1 MTVSDSSDKLER
13 PARVLALVVTTLVIL
28 FAVFTLM
35 VLATTGT
42 LETWL
47 ESLTAQVSTTFG
59 VFLGL

>member
-13 PARVLALVVTTLVIL
+13 PARVWALVVTTLVIL
-28 FAVFTLM
+28 LAVFTLM